1 MPNTDGL
8 RLVCPSVHPKPAS
21 SKLPQGSGFARSR
34 WRNQSRVGKLE
45 TTEEKAEG
53 LGSSF
58 GNLFL
63 YLSSGLSSRSKIL
76 PRAGEDQIQD
86 HLRNLNGYKLLIN
99 HLEAGVE
106 GKFAGDTQLGDAVDS
121 LKGQEALVGGSG

>member
-1 MPNTDGL
+1 MPNADGL
-8 RLVCPSVHPKPAS
+8 RLVCPSVHPEPAS
-21 SKLPQGSGFARSR
+21 SELPQGSGFARSR

-45 TTEEKAEG
+45 TTKKAEG

-58 GNLFL
+58 SNLFP

-76 PRAGEDQIQD
+76 PHAGEDQIRD

-99 HLEAGVE
+99 HLETGVE

-121 LKGQEALVGGSG
+121 LKGQEALVEGSG

>member
-1 MPNTDGL
+1 MPNADRL
-8 RLVCPSVHPKPAS
+8 RLVCPSVHPESAS
-21 SKLPQGSGFARSR
+21 SELPQGSGFARSR

-45 TTEEKAEG
+45 TTEKAKG
-53 LGSSF
+53 LRSSF
-58 GNLFL
+58 SKLFP

-76 PRAGEDQIQD
+76 PCAGEGQIRD

-121 LKGQEALVGGSG
+121 LKGQEALVEGSG